1 MIWEWAVHLLITTV
15 LAGLVGVEREYH
27 GRAAGLRTYIL
38 VGLGSCL
45 VMEISAYL
53 QTTFP
58 NATADPARLGAAV
71 ITGLGFLGAG
81 TIMKSGASVR
91 GLTTA
96 AGLWVVGI
104 IGLAVGAGFVWGAV
118 AVTVLVLLSLFLL
131 SPVKRSLNNER
142 RKARRARTKRA
153 NRMA

>member
-1 MIWEWAVHLLITTV
+1 MIWFWHLLITLV

-45 VMEISAYL
+45 VMELAVYL
-53 QTTFP
+53 QTAFP
-58 NATADPARLGAAV
+58 SATADPARLGAQV

-104 IGLAVGAGFVWGAV
+104 IGLAVGAGFVAGAV
-118 AVTVLVLLSLFLL
+118 AVTGLVVVSLFVL
-131 SPVKRSLNNER
+131 SPLKRSLSHER
-142 RKARRARTKRA
+142 KRRARRCRKA
-153 NRMA
+153 A

>member
-1 MIWEWAVHLLITTV
+1 MIWAWHLLLTLV
-15 LAGLVGVEREYH
+15 LSGLVGLEREYH

-45 VMEISAYL
+45 VMELAVYL
-53 QTTFP
+53 QTAFP
-58 NATADPARLGAAV
+58 TATADPARLGAQV

-104 IGLAVGAGFVWGAV
+104 IGLSVGAGFIGGAV
-118 AVTVLVLLSLFLL
+118 AVTGLVVVSLFIL
-131 SPVKRSLNNER
+131 SPLKRSLKHGAR
-142 RKARRARTKRA
+142 RRARRCRT
-153 NRMA
+153 

>member
-1 MIWEWAVHLLITTV
+1 MMTMWVHLIITTV
-15 LAGLVGVEREYH
+15 LAGLVGLEREYH

-45 VMEISAYL
+45 VMEIAAHL
-53 QTTFP
+53 QTAFP
-58 NATADPARLGAAV
+58 GAVADPARLGAQV

-104 IGLAVGAGFVWGAV
+104 IGLAVGAGFVQGAV
-118 AVTVLVLLSLFLL
+118 AVTGLVLLSLFLL
-131 SPVKRSLNNER
+131 SPVKRSLNHER
-142 RKARRARTKRA
+142 QKARRSRVKTTH
-153 NRMA
+153 RMD